1 VDATVDAGY
10 QQRQERDGRVLV
22 ADAVASVYS
31 PAWFEAAPAGA
42 GGLHGGR
49 GSVAVIETAAGAL
62 VRRDYL
68 RGGLPRHLSR
78 DAYLWTGAARTRG
91 FREFRLLLELR
102 AAGLPV
108 PEPVAARYVRHGPVY
123 RATLLMRLIPAARTL
138 GQLLAAGA
146 EPAATL
152 APALAAVA
160 QIHAAGVWHA
170 DLNADNLLVDADDR
184 VWLIDFD
191 RARAGVTARPRLQG
205 NLDRLLRS
213 LRKRMPA
220 PVMARIEAA
229 WPQLVLDYRAALGRH
244 AHG

>member
-1 VDATVDAGY
+1 VDAGY

-31 PAWFEAAPAGA
+31 PAWFEPAPADA

-78 DAYLWTGAARTRG
+78 DAYLWTGATRTRA
-91 FREFRLLLELR
+91 FREFRLLLDLH

-108 PEPVAARYVRHGPVY
+108 PEPVAARYRRRGLVY
-123 RATLLMRLIPAARTL
+123 RAALLMRLIPDARTL
-138 GQLLAAGA
+138 GQVLAAGA
-146 EPAATL
+146 DPQATL
-152 APALAAVA
+152 GPALAAVA
-160 QIHAAGVWHA
+160 QLHAAGVWHA
-170 DLNADNLLVDADDR
+170 DLNADNLLVDAGGK

-191 RARAGVTARPRLQG
+191 RAQAGITAAPRLRG

-220 PVMARIEAA
+220 PVLARIEAA
-229 WPQLVLDYRAALGRH
+229 WPQLQRDYRLALDRPAAG
-244 AHG
+244 

>member
-1 VDATVDAGY
+1 MGAGY
-10 QQRQERDGRVLV
+10 QQRGENDGAVLV
-22 ADAVASVYS
+22 ADAVAPVYS
-31 PAWFEAAPAGA
+31 PTWFDPAPAGA

-49 GSVAVIETAAGAL
+49 GSVAVIDTAAGPV

-68 RGGLPRHLSR
+68 RGGLPRYLSR
-78 DAYLWTGAARTRG
+78 DAYLWTGAARSRA
-91 FREFRLLLELR
+91 FREFRLLLQLH

-108 PEPVAARYVRHGPVY
+108 PEPVAARYRRRGLVY

-138 GQLLAAGA
+138 GQVLAGGA
-146 EPAATL
+146 DPASSL

-160 QIHAAGVWHA
+160 RLHAAGVWHA
-170 DLNADNLLVDADDR
+170 DLNADNLLIDAAGT

-191 RARAGVTARPRLQG
+191 RARSGTTSKPALQG

-220 PVMARIEAA
+220 PVLVGIEAA
-229 WPQLVLDYRAALGRH
+229 WPPLLRDYRATLDRLTAG
-244 AHG
+244 A